1 MVCIKHNECTC
12 QSCTTGK
19 HEFVRYKNEICKLRQ
34 NLNPIMINTNTSHK
48 GEKTAQGANEGKR
61 QTHQE
66 TH

>member
-1 MVCIKHNECTC
+1 MYLSIQQLANMNLLDIRKI
-12 QSCTTGK
+12 S
-19 HEFVRYKNEICKLRQ
+19 KLRQ
-34 NLNPIMINTNTSHK
+34 NINPIIINTNTSHK